1 MDRER
6 AERRKERE
14 RRDRDERERSRRAEW
29 SSEAD
34 LQLVNKH
41 FEESFRYASQKLGRE
56 NLRQM
61 PPSENHPAS
70 VYYSQGLTSQQTAP
84 THLTHPPSLLI
95 SQQPTSQSTSQS
107 QQQTQNKNFQPHS
120 QKGSPWSQNIGNLS
134 LKVDGRD
141 HRQQPPPRHQ
151 PTSQQSNESIRKV
164 KEPEQFVKESIY
176 NAFRST
182 DDPNNDPQM
191 KSHNPPPAHSK
202 HPSDKS
208 SPNLPG
214 YPVPFSLKEH
224 KPHGLDRSSYPIP
237 PSHEKASVIVQP
249 DLKYDK
255 VAQHSVSPK
264 QRPPERSSPYSAQP
278 PAQGPNHY
286 KPYEP
291 TTPNRAPSAIHHS
304 SSLSPSPHN
313 VELTKARQPLSSPHA
328 VQPSAASNERYYSSG
343 TKPPVSSPYQLNLAS
358 GGLLQNHLHNINTL
372 PVKSK
377 VSSPPLQMYGKPGI
391 TSGAPVCKIDT
402 RPNPQ
407 PLPLTSKAPTLNGP
421 PPAHLGS
428 RNHDARPPPTPHEQ
442 RVSHNRSPFDTRHYP
457 GSGVSHP
464 KTVTTSVVSTH
475 PTPRIPPTSSPHVMS
490 GHHSPHPPTQTQPL
504 DLGTRDGSNSSPTAR
519 RRSLTPTPQETKR
532 PRLDN
537 VSPSPMLSRVSE
549 PSPLYPTAATTIT
562 TVENTVAFA
571 KLQRVS
577 SPVVSNAQSSVVS
590 SNITK
595 SSSVIT
601 NSPSNSTFPSNS
613 NTPETANSSVPVTVS
628 RPSSQPPPSASP
640 VALTNA
646 NRTETSSPPNSKQLE
661 PEKCSSPGPAGSAG
675 NVYVHKLKKAWLQRH
690 TSGAEPSPSNH
701 SNGSNNNSS
710 GSNSSSSTGSTS
722 ASSCSISPAKSS
734 SPIAAS
740 KPDSKTPLRKVKPL
754 PGLPNGHGQEGK
766 EMDSTST
773 DSDDSNSPKMK
784 RMKTK
789 RNLKRM
795 KKGSESNSD
804 SDKESDGSEES
815 IKKAGNLP
823 MKQDIEPRRRRGRKP
838 KIKPEKED
846 LLKVK
851 RSKDDTPNDPLQ
863 KPPVSQLK
871 KTGESF
877 LQDRSCYE
885 VAPKLPKCRECRW
898 TAQQRNKKMPNI
910 FCRFYAFRRLRY
922 TKNGQLAVAGFS
934 DPVKDAYGEDLRLW
948 VPDLAAPASDLDC
961 EMSKFLLTHV
971 GDQFC
976 DLVQQE
982 NEAMALHMG
991 EDPVVAWK
999 RVVQG
1004 VREMCDVCETTLFN
1018 IHWACSKCGFVVCI
1032 DCYKGR
1038 KEGTVKVWDVDEGA
1052 KERDKYSW
1060 LLCASRVPHEL
1071 DKLMLTQIIA
1081 GNALA
1086 DLGNKIHEWRYKWGV
1101 PMYCGCS
1108 EASKYKEKEQE
1119 DKKLNGINKDLIKNI
1134 KKESKS
1140 DLVNGTVKLEK
1151 GERINGKDDDMS
1163 NSPLN
1168 FFADVALSNDKR
1180 ESESSNSDS
1189 DSDSDGKDGQ
1199 PSTLREL
1206 LTVRSSSKS
1215 SVIGKEDSSTTSKSK
1230 EPSKKKAKLDTLD
1243 DVISCVIER
1252 DVDKDNKKDPMKVE
1266 LKHFIRKYNYNRKG
1280 KEPLPIRIMTKTES
1294 RLLYPNVPH
1303 SWLCDGK
1310 LLRLHD
1316 PLHKDNVTIFQD
1328 QWKRGQPVIVSGTGQ
1343 NLDSDL
1349 WKPQSFAK
1357 DFGEAK
1363 NNLINC
1369 LTDNI
1374 VPNQPMKKFWE
1385 GFEHYGKRLKDEKG
1399 QPMVLKLKDWPP
1411 TDDFAEMLP
1420 RRFNDLMRILP
1431 MGEYTRRNGSLNL
1444 AGRLP
1449 ECFVRPD
1456 LGPKMYIAYGSVS
1469 YPSKA
1474 STNLHLD
1481 ISDAVNV
1488 MCYVGVP
1495 KDVEYEENMRGKCSD
1510 VKLSTYLTE
1519 TLKAIDDA
1527 GCDILTRQRVREK
1540 EEVPG
1545 ALWHI
1550 YHARDADKIRDLLNK
1565 VAIERG
1571 KKLEPFH
1578 DPIHDQ
1584 SWYLD
1589 GPLRERLYKEYAV
1602 EGYAI
1607 VQCMGDAVFIPA
1619 GAPTPGSKSS
1629 KLREG
1634 SGRLCVSR
1642 EYFPLLPPYAGV
1654 PSS

>member
-1 MDRER
+1 M
-6 AERRKERE
+6 
-14 RRDRDERERSRRAEW
+14 
-29 SSEAD
+29 
-34 LQLVNKH
+34 
-41 FEESFRYASQKLGRE
+41 F
-56 NLRQM
+56 
-61 PPSENHPAS
+61 
-70 VYYSQGLTSQQTAP
+70 
-84 THLTHPPSLLI
+84 
-95 SQQPTSQSTSQS
+95 
-107 QQQTQNKNFQPHS
+107 
-120 QKGSPWSQNIGNLS
+120 QKGSPWGQNIGNLS

-151 PTSQQSNESIRKV
+151 PTSQPSNESIRKV
-164 KEPEQFVKESIY
+164 KEPEQFVKDSIY

-182 DDPNNDPQM
+182 DDPNNDPQI

-214 YPVPFSLKEH
+214 YPVPFALKDH

-237 PSHEKASVIVQP
+237 PPHEKASVIVQP

-291 TTPNRAPSAIHHS
+291 TTPNRASSNIHHS

-343 TKPPVSSPYQLNLAS
+343 TKPPVSSAYQINLAS
-358 GGLLQNHLHNINTL
+358 GGLLQNHLHNINTM

-428 RNHDARPPPTPHEQ
+428 RNHDARPPPTPPEQ

-504 DLGTRDGSNSSPTAR
+504 DLGTRDGSSSSPTAR

-532 PRLDN
+532 PRLEN

-571 KLQRVS
+571 KIQRVS
-577 SPVVSNAQSSVVS
+577 SPVVSNAQSCVVS

-601 NSPSNSTFPSNS
+601 NSPSNSTFSSNS
-613 NTPETANSSVPVTVS
+613 NPPETANSSVPVTVS

-640 VALTNA
+640 VALTTTTTTT

-661 PEKCSSPGPAGSAG
+661 PEKCSSPGPAGGAG

-690 TSGAEPSPSNH
+690 TSGVEPSPSNH
-701 SNGSNNNSS
+701 NNGSNNNSS
-710 GSNSSSSTGSTS
+710 GSNSSSSTGSNS
-722 ASSCSISPAKSS
+722 ASSCSISPTKSS
-734 SPIAAS
+734 GTITPS
-740 KPDSKTPLRKVKPL
+740 KPDSKPPLRKIKPL

-773 DSDDSNSPKMK
+773 DSDDSNSPKIK

-804 SDKESDGSEES
+804 SDKESDGSEGS

-991 EDPVVAWK
+991 E
-999 RVVQG
+999 
-1004 VREMCDVCETTLFN
+1004 
-1018 IHWACSKCGFVVCI
+1018 
-1032 DCYKGR
+1032 
-1038 KEGTVKVWDVDEGA
+1038 
-1052 KERDKYSW
+1052 
-1060 LLCASRVPHEL
+1060 
-1071 DKLMLTQIIA
+1071 
-1081 GNALA
+1081 
-1086 DLGNKIHEWRYKWGV
+1086 
-1101 PMYCGCS
+1101 
-1108 EASKYKEKEQE
+1108 
-1119 DKKLNGINKDLIKNI
+1119 
-1134 KKESKS
+1134 
-1140 DLVNGTVKLEK
+1140 
-1151 GERINGKDDDMS
+1151 GK
-1163 NSPLN
+1163 
-1168 FFADVALSNDKR
+1168 
-1180 ESESSNSDS
+1180 
-1189 DSDSDGKDGQ
+1189 
-1199 PSTLREL
+1199 
-1206 LTVRSSSKS
+1206 
-1215 SVIGKEDSSTTSKSK
+1215 
-1230 EPSKKKAKLDTLD
+1230 
-1243 DVISCVIER
+1243 
-1252 DVDKDNKKDPMKVE
+1252 
-1266 LKHFIRKYNYNRKG
+1266 
-1280 KEPLPIRIMTKTES
+1280 
-1294 RLLYPNVPH
+1294 
-1303 SWLCDGK
+1303 
-1310 LLRLHD
+1310 
-1316 PLHKDNVTIFQD
+1316 
-1328 QWKRGQPVIVSGTGQ
+1328 
-1343 NLDSDL
+1343 
-1349 WKPQSFAK
+1349 
-1357 DFGEAK
+1357 
-1363 NNLINC
+1363 
-1369 LTDNI
+1369 
-1374 VPNQPMKKFWE
+1374 
-1385 GFEHYGKRLKDEKG
+1385 
-1399 QPMVLKLKDWPP
+1399 
-1411 TDDFAEMLP
+1411 
-1420 RRFNDLMRILP
+1420 
-1431 MGEYTRRNGSLNL
+1431 
-1444 AGRLP
+1444 
-1449 ECFVRPD
+1449 
-1456 LGPKMYIAYGSVS
+1456 
-1469 YPSKA
+1469 
-1474 STNLHLD
+1474 
-1481 ISDAVNV
+1481 
-1488 MCYVGVP
+1488 
-1495 KDVEYEENMRGKCSD
+1495 
-1510 VKLSTYLTE
+1510 
-1519 TLKAIDDA
+1519 
-1527 GCDILTRQRVREK
+1527 
-1540 EEVPG
+1540 
-1545 ALWHI
+1545 
-1550 YHARDADKIRDLLNK
+1550 
-1565 VAIERG
+1565 
-1571 KKLEPFH
+1571 
-1578 DPIHDQ
+1578 
-1584 SWYLD
+1584 
-1589 GPLRERLYKEYAV
+1589 
-1602 EGYAI
+1602 
-1607 VQCMGDAVFIPA
+1607 
-1619 GAPTPGSKSS
+1619 
-1629 KLREG
+1629 
-1634 SGRLCVSR
+1634 
-1642 EYFPLLPPYAGV
+1642 
-1654 PSS
+1654 